1 MTYDP
6 TLHVENISATT
17 AKCVCPCGQR
27 FLVDSIAEIN
37 LVYDTGRRLLRA
49 TCPRCGRL
57 EDPCPFWVGA
67 RCDSVDAPVNRMSQY
82 MD

>member
-6 TLHVENISATT
+6 TLHVDKISPTI

-27 FLVDSIAEIN
+27 FDVDSLAEAN
-37 LVYDTGRRLLRA
+37 LVYDTNRRLLRA
-49 TCPRCGRL
+49 VCPRCGRL

-67 RCDSVDAPVNRMSQY
+67 KASSVDAPVNRMKEFFE
-82 MD
+82 